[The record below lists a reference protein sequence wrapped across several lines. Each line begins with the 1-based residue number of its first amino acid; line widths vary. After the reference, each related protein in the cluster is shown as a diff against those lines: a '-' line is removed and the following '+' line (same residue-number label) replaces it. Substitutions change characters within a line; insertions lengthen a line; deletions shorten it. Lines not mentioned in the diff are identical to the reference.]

1 MPTIHANGIDVHYI
15 AAGHGTPVVLLAG
28 FGGDHLS
35 WGLQFP
41 AFRARHRT
49 VAIDNRGCGRSSAP
63 DVPYTT
69 RLMAADTIGVLDH
82 LGIEAAHL
90 VGVSLGGMI
99 AQEIALAHPARVLSL
114 QLHSTA
120 GHADPYLSVLLE
132 TWRLARAQ
140 LGRGMVQ
147 QSMALWLFGRRSFAE
162 RAGLI
167 EMLMRQATVHPYA
180 PSDVGFAR
188 QGEAVVTHDALDRLG
203 AITCPTLITAG
214 EEDVLVPPRF
224 AHELAERIPHAD
236 LRLVPEAGHM
246 WCWEKPE
253 EFNALALDFLAAV
266 GDGTSRPGSH
276 QGGLGGA
283 VAAPPM

>member
-1 MPTIHANGIDVHYI
+1 MPTIHANGIDLHYI
-15 AAGHGTPVVLLAG
+15 AAGHGAPVVLLAG

-49 VAIDNRGCGRSSAP
+49 IAIDNRGCGRSSAP

-114 QLHSTA
+114 QLHATA
-120 GHADPYLSVLLE
+120 GRADPYLSVLLE
-132 TWRLARAQ
+132 TWRLVRAQ
-140 LGRGMVQ
+140 LGREMVQ

-162 RAGLI
+162 RPRLI
-167 EMLMRQATVHPYA
+167 EMLMRQATIHPYA
-180 PSDVGFAR
+180 PGEVGFAR

-203 AITCPTLITAG
+203 TITCPTLITAG
-214 EEDVLVPPRF
+214 EDDVLVPPRF
-224 AHELAERIPHAD
+224 ARELADRISHAGLHIIPD
-236 LRLVPEAGHM
+236 AGHM
-246 WCWEKPE
+246 WCWETPE
-253 EFNALALDFLAAV
+253 AFNGLSLDFLAK
-266 GDGTSRPGSH
+266 
-276 QGGLGGA
+276 QGQQ
-283 VAAPPM
+283 